1 MTQTDT
7 GTKHAVYSESHAV
20 IDHMREAVA
29 SGEQWFSALLGA
41 VRAWPLAEEEVG
53 ERSYRYLVAGQAFD
67 WLLLA
72 ERLTA
77 EITDFVPED
86 ELHDL
91 LFYGRPPLETTDEE
105 LQEMLGAKY
114 KAHLN
119 FVYGVRVEAA
129 LQMAVG
135 DEVRKEQHATQF
147 SEKTGRTDD
156 EVHLRIY
163 GKPFAELAECFR
175 AESGRSES
183 EWLSLAGLSEWRYWL
198 FQYRIKNSDPEKVAS
213 DTRKGLAA
221 LQGLERAAREKR
233 RGSGDED

>member
-1 MTQTDT
+1 
-7 GTKHAVYSESHAV
+7 
-20 IDHMREAVA
+20 MREAVS
-29 SGEQWFSALLGA
+29 SGEHWFSALLGA
-41 VRAWPLAEEEVG
+41 VRAWPLSEEQVG
-53 ERSYRYLVAGQAFD
+53 ERAYRYLVAGQAFD

-77 EITDFVPED
+77 EITDFIPED
-86 ELHDL
+86 ESHDL
-91 LFYGRPPLETTDEE
+91 LFYGRPPETSDEE

-135 DEVRKEQHATQF
+135 DEVRKEQHATHF
-147 SEKTGRTDD
+147 SEKNGRSDD
-156 EVHLRIY
+156 EVHQRIY
-163 GKPFAELAECFR
+163 GKPFAELAESFR
-175 AESGRSES
+175 AESGRDES

-221 LQGLERAAREKR
+221 LQRLERAAREKLR
-233 RGSGDED
+233 PDDE